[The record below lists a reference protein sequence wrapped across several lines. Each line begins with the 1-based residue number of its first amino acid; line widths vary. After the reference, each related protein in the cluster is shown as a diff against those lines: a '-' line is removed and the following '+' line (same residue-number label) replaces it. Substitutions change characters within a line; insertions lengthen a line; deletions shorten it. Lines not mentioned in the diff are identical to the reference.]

1 MLNARIDYINIGGRN
16 FDAGVYV
23 KNLTDKL
30 YAVERN
36 NSLLQGGY
44 DIFYYGDPRTYGLE
58 VKYHF

>member
-1 MLNARIDYINIGGRN
+1 
-16 FDAGVYV
+16 V